1 MKKDLVVWKN
11 YRILHLRWLVEAN
24 SNKTD
29 YVLKPDTNYLK
40 KFFEN
45 KFGSV
50 KNVSYIT

>member
-1 MKKDLVVWKN
+1 
-11 YRILHLRWLVEAN
+11 
-24 SNKTD
+24 
-29 YVLKPDTNYLK
+29 VLKPDTDYLK